1 MWQALYWVGARGN
14 LEDRR
19 WVNLRDGQPLTW
31 HNLTLASSSVTQQY
45 QCILAGGKQFPYE
58 WYHAPCSVSACTV
71 CNFTTYP
78 EIHLRGLCHSSLF
91 DRSLFLHDYF
101 NKQPLF
107 DGAVHSRVAWVNGS
121 WMMESRLYPDLRARM
136 LDQVEYPVGV
146 HKWMVEGD
154 KCRHKEVGTRG
165 TSPQPHCHPSFAA
178 TKTLK
183 HAARLCA
190 ALCKPLYSHRWSCC

>member
-1 MWQALYWVGARGN
+1 MWQALFRVGARGN

-45 QCILAGGKQFPYE
+45 QCILAGGKQFPNE

-91 DRSLFLHDYF
+91 DRSLFLHD
-101 NKQPLF
+101 NILQQAA
-107 DGAVHSRVAWVNGS
+107 AV
-121 WMMESRLYPDLRARM
+121 
-136 LDQVEYPVGV
+136 
-146 HKWMVEGD
+146 
-154 KCRHKEVGTRG
+154 
-165 TSPQPHCHPSFAA
+165 
-178 TKTLK
+178 
-183 HAARLCA
+183 
-190 ALCKPLYSHRWSCC
+190 